1 MRYRG
6 VDDKSN
12 IVKGKQVIAKAMVIA
27 RIVVAR
33 NHRGSLVFEREKSS
47 FGTNFKSS
55 VQSSFELPRV
65 THTTIIQEQKSI

>member
-12 IVKGKQVIAKAMVIA
+12 NVKGKQVIAKAMVIA

-33 NHRGSLVFEREKSS
+33 NHRGSLVFEREKML
-47 FGTNFKSS
+47 
-55 VQSSFELPRV
+55 VWDEL
-65 THTTIIQEQKSI
+65 QKICAEFI